1 MRCQD
6 PAGREE
12 EQGSRQLGPC
22 FRGEPLTLSPCPAQ
36 VFRCLPT
43 DAVRSHRALRGHV
56 AVGSLASLSPGRAR
70 ERLQAL
76 RGLLVSFP
84 LEFLAEEHLLPPLNC
99 KEGMIPTE
107 VWT

>member
-1 MRCQD
+1 M
-6 PAGREE
+6 
-12 EQGSRQLGPC
+12 
-22 FRGEPLTLSPCPAQ
+22 
-36 VFRCLPT
+36 
-43 DAVRSHRALRGHV
+43 RSHRALRDHV
-56 AVGSLASLSPGRAR
+56 AVDSLASLHPARAR
-70 ERLQAL
+70 DRLQAL